1 MKLLIIRAQLLLKA
15 FVLKPHSIINCYTL
29 LDNNNLKIDTLEKGK
44 YVQRIQFHTRL
55 LDSLLRSGGK
65 RVSSSYVQ
73 KAPITALKRTSAD
86 FNSLECITDYNL

>member
-1 MKLLIIRAQLLLKA
+1 MSKEFNFTRGSLILYLDLILL
-15 FVLKPHSIINCYTL
+15 F
-29 LDNNNLKIDTLEKGK
+29 G
-44 YVQRIQFHTRL
+44 
-55 LDSLLRSGGK
+55 GGK